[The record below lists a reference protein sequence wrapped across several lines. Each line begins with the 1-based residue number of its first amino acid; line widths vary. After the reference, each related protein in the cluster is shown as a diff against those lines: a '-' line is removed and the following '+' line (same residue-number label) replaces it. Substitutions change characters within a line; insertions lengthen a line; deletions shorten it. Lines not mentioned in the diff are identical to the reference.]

1 MQEIYDLLTPLH
13 FLTSYHIS
21 AVDVSQ
27 VHHNI
32 HLRSPEM
39 DLPLPGC
46 EGRQRHHQ
54 KKGPVKLVLIEH
66 VIEETDGLD
75 GFAQTHL
82 ICQNT
87 TVSSRKA
94 EE

>member
-1 MQEIYDLLTPLH
+1 
-13 FLTSYHIS
+13 
-21 AVDVSQ
+21 
-27 VHHNI
+27 
-32 HLRSPEM
+32 M

-46 EGRQRHHQ
+46 EGRQRHDQ
-54 KKGPVKLVLIEH
+54 KKGPVKLVVIEH

-82 ICQNT
+82 IRQDT
-87 TVSSRKA
+87 AVSSGKA